1 LPFFFDVV
9 AYGGVESEELK
20 RHIDTKGKVLFDRGM
35 SEWREVRLGDVADV
49 IGGGTPKTSVEEYW
63 NGSIPWLAP
72 RDLTGYSK
80 VYISHGDRFITEC
93 SLMVIASD
101 QSAFSPL
108 MAIST
113 SEASL

>member
-1 LPFFFDVV
+1 
-9 AYGGVESEELK
+9 
-20 RHIDTKGKVLFDRGM
+20 M

-80 VYISHGDRFITEC
+80 VYISHGDRFITEKGLKKAALTPQTPHHHRPPHQRKRANK
-93 SLMVIASD
+93 SLLPDA
-101 QSAFSPL
+101 L
-108 MAIST
+108 
-113 SEASL
+113 